1 MLEKF
6 MDYYRNLDITINNN
20 IRNEKVAVIVEP
32 RKHKYLI
39 PVIKQ
44 VMSSFDNTWN
54 LRIFGSDM
62 NETYV
67 KENIKGNYT
76 FINMGINDLISP
88 DAYSLLLQ
96 SKHFWNKIKEE
107 HIIIFQTDSFIIN
120 NDYEIPTK
128 YPYLGARYM
137 YLYDGERVEA
147 VNPIKGNDPMCGGF
161 SYRQKSAMIDCIN
174 NVTYDDIIQYRSSN
188 NLSNAHFI
196 DEFII
201 AEDVFF
207 EHASVILGYPSP
219 SHTVQD
225 EPSKFCVNHLYS
237 MYDINPLTAFGIHP
251 FDKFQKHNIDYICGE
266 LLKMRCRNEG
276 REE

>member
-1 MLEKF
+1 MLEQF
-6 MDYYRNLDITINNN
+6 MDYYRNLDITIDNN
-20 IRNEKVAVIVEP
+20 IQNEKVAVIVEP

-39 PVIKQ
+39 SVIKQ
-44 VMSSFDNTWN
+44 VMSKFDKTWN

-62 NETYV
+62 NESYV
-67 KENIKGNYT
+67 NENIKGNYE

-96 SKHFWNKIKEE
+96 SNHFWNKIKEE

-128 YPYLGARYM
+128 YPYLGARYT
-137 YLYDGERVEA
+137 YTFNGKRVDE
-147 VNPIKGNDPMCGGF
+147 VNPIRGNDPMCGGF

-174 NVTYDDIIQYRSSN
+174 NVTYDDIIQYRTSN
-188 NLSNAHFI
+188 NLSNDFFI
-196 DEFII
+196 DKFII

-207 EHASVILGYPSP
+207 EHALTVLGYPSP

-225 EPSKFCVNHLYS
+225 EPAKFCIYYLNNVS
-237 MYDINPLTAFGIHP
+237 EIDPLTVFGIHP
-251 FDKFQKHNIDYICGE
+251 FDKFNKHNIDYICGE
-266 LLKMRCRNEG
+266 LLTRVTP
-276 REE
+276 

>member
-20 IRNEKVAVIVEP
+20 IQNEKVAVIVEP
-32 RKHKYLI
+32 RKYKYLI

-44 VMSSFDNTWN
+44 VMSKFDNTWN

-96 SKHFWNKIKEE
+96 SKQFWNNIKEE

-128 YPYLGARYM
+128 YPYLGAQYRYF
-137 YLYDGERVEA
+137 YSEKRFDA
-147 VNPIKGNDPMCGGF
+147 VNPIKGNDAMCGGF

-174 NVTYDDIIQYRSSN
+174 NVTNDDIIQYRSSN
-188 NLSNAHFI
+188 NLINDLFI
-196 DEFII
+196 NKFII
-201 AEDVFF
+201 PEDVFF
-207 EHASVILGYPSP
+207 EHALVILGYPSP

-225 EPSKFCVNHLYS
+225 ESAKFCVNHQCHIYN
-237 MYDINPLTAFGIHP
+237 IQPLTAFGIHP
-251 FDKFQKHNIDYICGE
+251 FDKFQKDDIDYICGE
-266 LLKMRCRNEG
+266 LLKHIT
-276 REE
+276 

>member
-20 IRNEKVAVIVEP
+20 IQNEKVAVIVEP

-44 VMSSFDNTWN
+44 VMSKFDNTWN

-67 KENIKGNYT
+67 KENIKGNYE

-120 NDYEIPTK
+120 NRYEIPTK
-128 YPYLGARYM
+128 YSYLGARYC
-137 YLYDGERVEA
+137 YYYDGERFDA
-147 VNPIKGNDPMCGGF
+147 VNPIKGDDPMCGGF
-161 SYRQKSAMIDCIN
+161 SYRKKSAMIDCIN
-174 NVTYDDIIQYRSSN
+174 NVTNDDIIQYRSSN
-188 NLSNAHFI
+188 NLHNAHFI
-196 DEFII
+196 NKFII
-201 AEDVFF
+201 PEDVFF
-207 EHASVILGYPSP
+207 EHALVILGYPSP

-225 EPSKFCVNHLYS
+225 ESSNFCINHLYS
-237 MYDINPLTAFGIHP
+237 MYDINPLSAFGIHP
-251 FDKFQKHNIDYICGE
+251 FDKFQKPDIDYICGE
-266 LLKMRCRNEG
+266 LLKNITS
-276 REE
+276 

>member
-20 IRNEKVAVIVEP
+20 ILNEKVAVIVEP

-44 VMSSFDNTWN
+44 VMNSFDNTWN

-67 KENIKGNYT
+67 KENIKGNYE

-96 SKHFWNKIKEE
+96 SKQFWNKIKEE

-120 NDYEIPTK
+120 NNYEIPTK
-128 YPYLGARYM
+128 YPYLGARYKM
-137 YLYDGERVEA
+137 SLNGKLINQVG
-147 VNPIKGNDPMCGGF
+147 PIQSNDPMCGGF

-174 NVTYDDIIQYRSSN
+174 NVTYHDIIHYRTSN
-188 NLSNAHFI
+188 NLSNAYFI
-196 DEFII
+196 NEFII

-207 EHASVILGYPSP
+207 ENALTILGYPSP
-219 SHTVQD
+219 PQTFQD
-225 EPSKFCVNHLYS
+225 EPAKFCVNHQHH
-237 MYDINPLTAFGIHP
+237 MYNINPLNAFGIHP
-251 FDKFQKHNIDYICGE
+251 FDRFPKHDIDYICGE
-266 LLKMRCRNEG
+266 LLKNIT
-276 REE
+276 

>member
-20 IRNEKVAVIVEP
+20 IQNEKVAVIVEP
-32 RKHKYLI
+32 RKYKYLI

-44 VMSSFDNTWN
+44 VMSKFDNTWN

-96 SKHFWNKIKEE
+96 SKQFWNKIKEE
-107 HIIIFQTDSFIIN
+107 HIIIFQTDSFIVN
-120 NDYEIPTK
+120 SDYEIPTK
-128 YPYLGARYM
+128 FPYLGARYG
-137 YLYDGERVEA
+137 YYNEDNERIDA

-174 NVTYDDIIQYRSSN
+174 NVTNDDIIQYRSSN
-188 NLSNAHFI
+188 NLINDLFI
-196 DEFII
+196 NQFII
-201 AEDVFF
+201 PEDVFF
-207 EHASVILGYPSP
+207 ENALTILGYPLP

-225 EPSKFCVNHLYS
+225 EPAKFCVNLCS
-237 MYDINPLTAFGIHP
+237 MYDINPLSAFGIHP
-251 FDKFQKHNIDYICGE
+251 FDKFPKPDIDYICGE
-266 LLKMRCRNEG
+266 LLKNIT
-276 REE
+276 

>member
-6 MDYYRNLDITINNN
+6 MNYYRNLDITINNN
-20 IRNEKVAVIVEP
+20 IQNEKVAVIVEP

-67 KENIKGNYT
+67 RENIKGNYT

-96 SKHFWNKIKEE
+96 SKHFWNKITEE

-128 YPYLGARYM
+128 YPYLGARYR
-137 YLYDGERVEA
+137 YYNEDNERVDL

-174 NVTYDDIIQYRSSN
+174 NVTYDDIIQYRTSN
-188 NLSNAHFI
+188 NLSNALFI
-196 DEFII
+196 NKFII
-201 AEDVFF
+201 PEDVFF
-207 EHASVILGYPSP
+207 ENALTVLGYPSH

-225 EPSKFCVNHLYS
+225 ESSNFCVGVLYNI
-237 MYDINPLTAFGIHP
+237 YYIHTFTAFGIHP
-251 FDKFQKHNIDYICGE
+251 FDKFPKHDIDYICGE
-266 LLKMRCRNEG
+266 LLKNIK
-276 REE
+276 